1 MNLKIGTAIRE
12 LRTKNGITQEKLAAH
27 LGISV
32 QAVSRW
38 ESETCYP
45 DLEFIPK
52 IASYFRVSADYLL
65 GVNQYD
71 TAQTSADY
79 ERRWTDA
86 VKNADHDLAME
97 IITEALTVM
106 PKNYGLMLK
115 KIMSLFIAA
124 GIAEEEK
131 HPENAKK
138 HMKESETLIHI
149 VLTECTS
156 ERLRCEARMYLIA
169 LRSFSGEW
177 RNVQT
182 LADDLPDIRQTKNC
196 QLADFYSPS
205 NEEHETVLR
214 TFLHELFFHFF
225 ITTKNLLHLPHLSAE
240 EKVVTANKL
249 LQILDLVTDGF
260 YGEFELYLDPIFRI
274 LYECTGDKQYRY
286 APDFHEQRYEALPEK
301 YVYEKG
307 FFKDCIFDHG
317 QAIRSTDGSAK

>member
-1 MNLKIGTAIRE
+1 
-12 LRTKNGITQEKLAAH
+12 
-27 LGISV
+27 
-32 QAVSRW
+32 
-38 ESETCYP
+38 
-45 DLEFIPK
+45 
-52 IASYFRVSADYLL
+52 
-65 GVNQYD
+65 
-71 TAQTSADY
+71 
-79 ERRWTDA
+79 
-86 VKNADHDLAME
+86 
-97 IITEALTVM
+97 
-106 PKNYGLMLK
+106 
-115 KIMSLFIAA
+115 
-124 GIAEEEK
+124 
-131 HPENAKK
+131 
-138 HMKESETLIHI
+138 
-149 VLTECTS
+149 
-156 ERLRCEARMYLIA
+156 MYLIA